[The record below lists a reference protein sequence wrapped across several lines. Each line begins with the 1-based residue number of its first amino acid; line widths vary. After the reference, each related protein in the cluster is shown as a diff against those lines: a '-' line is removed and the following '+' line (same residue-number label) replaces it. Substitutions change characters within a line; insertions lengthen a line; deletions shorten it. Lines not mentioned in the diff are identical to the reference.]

1 MANEIYY
8 SDEGA
13 NLRAAEVNQALHL
26 LLPNIQGIRQLCV
39 NYGDA
44 GGSGSAVG
52 QIGQVNLNDAMAAVS
67 EGSAVSNTEPTD
79 GEVTITVA
87 RQALQRQ
94 TSTLMEITGSAGQY
108 RLGAPALLAMDG
120 ANAAMA
126 RFAAMIAA
134 LHSGLSSSVGTSGV
148 DMTVDDFYDAITTL
162 ELAGNDG
169 PLSCLWHGQQ
179 FADFRTSLRG
189 ENSALFQ
196 TPDKLLLEATPPG
209 LKGAFAGVRIYTN
222 SQVPTANAA
231 ADRDGS
237 MFAAGC
243 WGYREASASNAAALP
258 GSDIM
263 ALGIPDGS
271 PIFVQFEHDASSGLH
286 KAVFN
291 YYVGVA
297 EVEDAR
303 GVRMISDA

>member
-1 MANEIYY
+1 MANEIFY

-13 NLRAAEVNQALHL
+13 TLRAAEINQALHL
-26 LLPNIQGIRQLCV
+26 LLPNVQGIRQLCT

-44 GGSGSAVG
+44 GGSGSSVA
-52 QIGQVNLNDAMAAVS
+52 QIGQVQLNDAMAAVA
-67 EGSAVSNTEPTD
+67 EGSAASNTEPTD
-79 GEVTITVA
+79 SEVTITVA
-87 RQALQRQ
+87 RQVLQRQ
-94 TSTLMEITGSAGQY
+94 TSTLMEITGAASQY
-108 RLGAPALLAMDG
+108 RLGNPALLAMDG
-120 ANAAMA
+120 ANGAMA
-126 RFAAMIAA
+126 RFAGMVAA
-134 LHSGLSSSVGTSGV
+134 LHASLSSSAGNTGV
-148 DMTVDDFYDAITTL
+148 DMTVDDFYDAIITL

-169 PLSCLWHGQQ
+169 ELTALWHAKQ
-179 FADFRTSLRG
+179 FGDFRTSLRG
-189 ENSALFQ
+189 ENSALFK
-196 TPDKLLLEATPPG
+196 TPDELLLEATPPG

-237 MFAAGC
+237 MFATGC

-258 GSDIM
+258 GANIA
-263 ALGIPDGS
+263 ALGVPDGS

-286 KAVFN
+286 MAVYN

-303 GVRMISDA
+303 GVRMISAA